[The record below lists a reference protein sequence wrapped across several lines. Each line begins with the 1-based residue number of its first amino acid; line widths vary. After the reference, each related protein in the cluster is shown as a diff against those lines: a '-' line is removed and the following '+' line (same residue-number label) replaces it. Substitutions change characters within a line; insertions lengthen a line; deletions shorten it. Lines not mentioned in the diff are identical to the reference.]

1 MAVNRKE
8 SHEKLANKVIAM
20 GLDVRVEEM
29 KYQALQK
36 HAKQTTVNKKNGKLN
51 KKKRF
56 GKSLGNRA
64 PAMFLSILDRK
75 LHYYGQELKKVNT
88 RELKASQFN
97 HITGEYIKKEL
108 KERWNVI
115 NGHKVQRDLYSAFL
129 LENTNEDLETVNMKR
144 INQRYE
150 SFLEL
155 HDKEILNIKKI
166 GSKTLQWYVA

>member
-1 MAVNRKE
+1 
-8 SHEKLANKVIAM
+8 
-20 GLDVRVEEM
+20 M

-36 HAKQTTVNKKNGKLN
+36 RAKQTTVSQKNGKLN

-56 GKSLGNRA
+56 GKSLRNRA

-75 LHYYGQELKKVNT
+75 LHYYGQELKKINT

-97 HITGEYIKKEL
+97 HVTGECIKKEL
-108 KERWNVI
+108 KERWNII
-115 NGHKVQRDLYSAFL
+115 NDHKVQRDLYSAFL
-129 LENTNEDLETVNMKR
+129 LENTNEDLKALNMER

-150 SFLEL
+150 GFLEL
-155 HDKEILNIKKI
+155 HDREILNIKNT